1 MKVFTIAI
9 QVLSVLAVL
18 EPIAGQVIRGGANP
32 SRNLFP
38 ARDLESEPIAG
49 QELPEHLR
57 DPSRKLQPWYIPS
70 WQLSF

>member
-49 QELPEHLR
+49 QDFPAPIH
-57 DPSRKLQPWYIPS
+57 DPSRKLQPWYTPNWLPS
-70 WQLSF
+70 F

>member
-9 QVLSVLAVL
+9 QAFSALAVL
-18 EPIAGQVIRGGANP
+18 EPIAGQGIRGGADP

-49 QELPEHLR
+49 QDFPAPIH
-57 DPSRKLQPWYIPS
+57 DPSRKLQPWYVPS
-70 WQLSF
+70 WTLSF

>member
-9 QVLSVLAVL
+9 QALSVLAVL
-18 EPIAGQVIRGGANP
+18 EPIAGQEIRGGVDP

-57 DPSRKLQPWYIPS
+57 DPSRKLQPWYTPNWLPS
-70 WQLSF
+70 F